1 MAAQGRV
8 IAESLIYAAHGC
20 ALGEVEPAE
29 YLLECD
35 RSQLPDLQKHFLRF
49 RLRSKVFLEPVHDR

>member
-1 MAAQGRV
+1 V